1 MASDTAQLILFV
13 VAITLLTPLLGG
25 YMAKVYGGKRTIL
38 TPVLAP
44 VEAGI
49 YRLGGIISDR
59 PQHWGYYAKA
69 ALLLNLAFTLVFY
82 LILRLQYYLPLNP
95 RGFPGLDAGIAFNTA
110 ISFITSTNWQ
120 VYAGE
125 TSLSYLSQMIGCT
138 VQNFVSTATAMAVA
152 IAIMR
157 GLTTSR
163 AEGLG
168 NFQTDFV
175 RSILYILLPISLIMA
190 LIMVFEGVP
199 QTLHDYITVTT
210 VGGDEQFIARG
221 PVASQVAIKMLGTNG
236 GGFFGANAAH
246 PFENPTPLSNFIQCL
261 AMLSIPA
268 ALTYSFGVMA
278 GNTREGWALFATM
291 MILFIAGLAA
301 LYAAEGAGNPL
312 IAQLPI
318 DQTAGNMEGKETRFG
333 MAASA
338 LLSTIA
344 TTTAGGATNSL
355 LDSYTPI
362 GGLIPMMNVQL
373 NELVF
378 GGAGS
383 GFYNLLMFILLAV
396 FLAGLLV
403 GRSPMYLG
411 KKIEVREVKLVTL
424 VLVCV
429 PIGSL
434 LVPTIALQI
443 PGAAAA
449 IRAHGPHG
457 LSQLLYAYASAMG
470 TNGSA
475 FAGFDGTNTFH
486 LVAMG
491 FVMLLGR
498 YVFIIGGLAIAGSLG
513 AKRTA
518 VVTTGAV
525 RTDTPLFVVLMIL
538 VIFVFGVMMFF
549 PAVSLG
555 PVAEYFEMLSRQS
568 F

>member
-1 MASDTAQLILFV
+1 
-13 VAITLLTPLLGG
+13 
-25 YMAKVYGGKRTIL
+25 
-38 TPVLAP
+38 
-44 VEAGI
+44 
-49 YRLGGIISDR
+49 
-59 PQHWGYYAKA
+59 
-69 ALLLNLAFTLVFY
+69 
-82 LILRLQYYLPLNP
+82 
-95 RGFPGLDAGIAFNTA
+95 
-110 ISFITSTNWQ
+110 
-120 VYAGE
+120 
-125 TSLSYLSQMIGCT
+125 
-138 VQNFVSTATAMAVA
+138 MAVA

-268 ALTYSFGVMA
+268 ALTYTFGVMA

-291 MILFIAGLAA
+291 MVLFITGLAA

-312 IAQLPI
+312 LAQLPI

-434 LVPTIALQI
+434 LVPMIALQI
-443 PGAAAA
+443 PDAAAA

-486 LVAMG
+486 LVATG

-525 RTDTPLFVVLMIL
+525 RTDTLLFVVLMIL

-549 PAVSLG
+549 PAISLG
-555 PVAEYFEMLSRQS
+555 PVAEHFEMLSGRS

>member
-1 MASDTAQLILFV
+1 L
-13 VAITLLTPLLGG
+13 
-25 YMAKVYGGKRTIL
+25 
-38 TPVLAP
+38 
-44 VEAGI
+44 
-49 YRLGGIISDR
+49 
-59 PQHWGYYAKA
+59 
-69 ALLLNLAFTLVFY
+69 
-82 LILRLQYYLPLNP
+82 
-95 RGFPGLDAGIAFNTA
+95 
-110 ISFITSTNWQ
+110 
-120 VYAGE
+120 
-125 TSLSYLSQMIGCT
+125 
-138 VQNFVSTATAMAVA
+138 
-152 IAIMR
+152 
-157 GLTTSR
+157 
-163 AEGLG
+163 
-168 NFQTDFV
+168 
-175 RSILYILLPISLIMA
+175 
-190 LIMVFEGVP
+190 
-199 QTLHDYITVTT
+199 
-210 VGGDEQFIARG
+210 
-221 PVASQVAIKMLGTNG
+221 
-236 GGFFGANAAH
+236 
-246 PFENPTPLSNFIQCL
+246 
-261 AMLSIPA
+261 
-268 ALTYSFGVMA
+268 
-278 GNTREGWALFATM
+278 
-291 MILFIAGLAA
+291 
-301 LYAAEGAGNPL
+301 
-312 IAQLPI
+312 
-318 DQTAGNMEGKETRFG
+318 EGKETRFG

-344 TTTAGGATNSL
+344 TTTAGGATNSM

-434 LVPTIALQI
+434 LVPAIALQI

>member
-1 MASDTAQLILFV
+1 MAGDTAQLILFV
-13 VAITLLTPLLGG
+13 VAITLLTPLFGR
-25 YMAKVYGGKRTIL
+25 YMAKVYSGKRTIL

-49 YRLGGIISDR
+49 YRLGGIIPDTS
-59 PQHWGYYAKA
+59 QHWGNYAKA
-69 ALLLNLAFTLVFY
+69 ALLLNLAFTLLFY
-82 LILRLQYYLPLNP
+82 LILRIQYYLPLNP
-95 RGFPGLDAGIAFNTA
+95 RAVPGLDAGIAFNTA

-120 VYAGE
+120 VYSGE
-125 TSLSYLSQMIGCT
+125 TDLSYLSQMIGCT

-157 GLTTSR
+157 GLTTSK

-175 RSILYILLPISLIMA
+175 RSILYILLPISLVIA

-210 VGGDEQFIARG
+210 VNGAEQTIARG

-236 GGFFGANAAH
+236 GGFFSANAAH

-268 ALTYSFGVMA
+268 ALTYTFGVMT
-278 GNTREGWALFATM
+278 GNTRQGWALFASM
-291 MILFIAGLAA
+291 MILFVAGLAGV
-301 LYAAEGAGNPL
+301 YAAEGAGNPL

-318 DQTAGNMEGKETRFG
+318 DQTSGNMEGKEVRFG
-333 MAASA
+333 TASSA
-338 LLSTIA
+338 LLSVIA
-344 TTTAGGATNSL
+344 TTTAGGATNSAL
-355 LDSYTPI
+355 NSYTPL
-362 GGLIPMMNVQL
+362 GGLVPMMNVQL
-373 NELVF
+373 NELIF

-396 FLAGLLV
+396 CLAGYLV
-403 GRSPMYLG
+403 GRTPIYLG
-411 KKIEVREVKLVTL
+411 KTVGVREIKLV
-424 VLVCV
+424 VLILLCV
-429 PIGSL
+429 PIGTL
-434 LVPTIALQI
+434 LVPAIVLTI
-443 PGAAAA
+443 PSAAAA
-449 IRAHGPHG
+449 IHNRGPHG
-457 LSQLLYAYASAMG
+457 LSELLYAYASAMG

-486 LVAMG
+486 LVAMA

-498 YVFIIGGLAIAGSLG
+498 YAFIIGGLAIAGSLG

-518 VVTTGAV
+518 VVTSGSV

-538 VIFVFGVMMFF
+538 IIFVFGAMMLF
-549 PAVSLG
+549 PAISLG
-555 PVAEYFEMLSRQS
+555 PIAEYFEMLRGRS